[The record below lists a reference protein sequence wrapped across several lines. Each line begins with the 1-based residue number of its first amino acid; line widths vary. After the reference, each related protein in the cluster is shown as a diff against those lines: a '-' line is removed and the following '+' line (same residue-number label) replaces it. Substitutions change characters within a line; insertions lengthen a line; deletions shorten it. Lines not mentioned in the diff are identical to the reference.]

1 MKSIRI
7 CLTILLLAL
16 SLQGYSQK
24 VGLVLSGGGAR
35 GFAQIGVLRAL
46 EENKIPID
54 YITGVSSG
62 ALIGCYYATGT
73 SPSQLE
79 RLVTQKIFAK
89 RAEGQFDEDNLYSFL
104 KNPVD
109 ASWIEI
115 KLISDSIFKTQL
127 PSNVVNAAE
136 IDFALMENLSI
147 PIARAE
153 NNFDSLIVP
162 FRCVAS
168 DITAKR
174 PIVYKSGDLSFAV
187 RASMSFPFYY
197 APLLDQNNIIYD
209 GGIYNNFPTDVLQAE
224 FNPDLIIGV
233 NTADTIDRPSEVNFL
248 SQLKSMIQ
256 RSTNYSMNREQ
267 DIIITPNV
275 SSIGLFSFDDIRSA
289 IDSGYAMGL
298 RMIPLIKS
306 RIGNREADTILLAEK
321 RRQFSFSYKD
331 LLIDSIAVTG
341 VNSKQADYIVKT
353 INPKGELITADE
365 LKQKWFRLVAD
376 ENQRYLFPSLK
387 YNPKSG
393 HFILCVDV
401 RKNKG
406 ISLNFGGNV
415 SSRPINTAFISA
427 QKNYWDK
434 YSLRTFAS
442 IYFGKLYSS
451 GHIRSRLDVPG
462 TIPFYIEP
470 SVTLNQWD
478 FYKSSS
484 AFFEDIKPSYLVQYD
499 ESFQIKLGTPLT
511 NKLKLEGGANIF
523 EAKDKYYL
531 TRDFTQ
537 TDTSDL
543 TDFKGNSYFLDLEQN
558 TLNRKMYATTGS
570 GLFARLRY
578 IKGDE
583 KTFPGS
589 TGILRDTTT
598 YSHEWFQLNVKYETY
613 FNSLRR
619 FKWGV
624 FGELMLSGQPFF
636 SNYRAT
642 VLAAP
647 AFNPIADMQTQF
659 QETYRAHN
667 FLGVGVKNIISIN
680 DNFDVRLEGYAFQ
693 PFREIL
699 QEEDFKSRYGDN
711 FGKRY
716 FVATFNTIYKSP
728 IGPVSLA
735 FNYYDK
741 RENPV
746 GIIFHIGYIIFN
758 RKAIY

>member
-1 MKSIRI
+1 MFVV
-7 CLTILLLAL
+7 

-115 KLISDSIFKTQL
+115 KLFSDSVFRTQL

-136 IDFALMENLSI
+136 IDFALMENLAV
-147 PIARAE
+147 PISRAG
-153 NNFDSLIVP
+153 NNFDSLLIP

-174 PIVYKSGDLSFAV
+174 AVVYHQGDLAFAV

-197 APLLDQNNIIYD
+197 APLLDKNHILYD
-209 GGIYNNFPTDVLQAE
+209 GGIYNNFPADVLESE
-224 FNPDLIIGV
+224 FNPDIIIGV

-256 RSTNYSMNREQ
+256 RSTNYSMNRAQ

-275 SSIGLFSFDDIRSA
+275 SNIGLFSFDDIRAA

-298 RMIPLIKS
+298 RMIPEIKS
-306 RIGNREADTILLAEK
+306 KLGNREADTVALAEK
-321 RRQFSFSYKD
+321 RKHFSFSNSD
-331 LLIDSIAVTG
+331 LLIDSIVVTG
-341 VNSKQADYIVKT
+341 VNTKQADYIRQT
-353 INPKGELITADE
+353 INPKDKLISADE
-365 LKQKWFRLVAD
+365 LKNRWFRLIAD
-376 ENQRYLFPSLK
+376 ENLRYIFPTLIF
-387 YNPKSG
+387 NPTTG
-393 HFILCVDV
+393 HFILSVDV

-406 ISLNFGGNV
+406 LSINFGGNV
-415 SSRPINTAFISA
+415 SSRPINTGFISV
-427 QKNYWDK
+427 QRNYWDK
-434 YSLRTFAS
+434 YSIRTFAS

-462 TIPFYIEP
+462 TLPFYIEP
-470 SVTLNQWD
+470 SITLNQWD

-484 AFFEDIKPSYLVQYD
+484 AFIEDVKPSYLIQYD
-499 ESFQIKLGTPLT
+499 EAFNIKLGTPLT

-523 EAKDKYYL
+523 ETKDKYYL
-531 TRDFTQ
+531 VRDFTQ
-537 TDTSDL
+537 ADTSDL
-543 TDFKGNSYFLDLEQN
+543 TDFKGSSYFLELEQN

-570 GLFARLRY
+570 GLVARLRY

-598 YSHEWFQLNVKYETY
+598 YYHEWFQMNLKYESY
-613 FNSLRR
+613 FNSLRK

-667 FLGVGVKNIISIN
+667 YLGVGIKNLISIN

-699 QEEDFKSRYGDN
+699 QEENYKARYGDN
-711 FGKRY
+711 FSKRY

-735 FNYYDK
+735 LNYYDK
-741 RENPV
+741 RDNPV
-746 GIIFHIGYIIFN
+746 GVIFHIGYIIFN

>member
-1 MKSIRI
+1 M
-7 CLTILLLAL
+7 LVL
-16 SLQGYSQK
+16 SLQSYSQK

-109 ASWIEI
+109 ASWVEI
-115 KLISDSIFKTQL
+115 KLFSDSIFRTQL

-136 IDFALMENLSI
+136 IDFALMENLAI
-147 PIARAE
+147 PISRAG

-168 DITAKR
+168 DITAKSTV
-174 PIVYKSGDLSFAV
+174 VYRQGDLSFAV

-197 APLLDQNNIIYD
+197 APLLDQNHILYD
-209 GGIYNNFPTDVLQAE
+209 GGIYNNFPTDVLQSE

-233 NTADTIDRPSEVNFL
+233 NTADTIDSPSEVNFL
-248 SQLKSMIQ
+248 SQLKSMIL
-256 RSTNYSMNREQ
+256 RSTNYSMNRNQ

-275 SSIGLFSFDDIRSA
+275 SGIGLFSFEDIRSA

-306 RIGNREADTILLAEK
+306 RIGNREADTLLLAEK
-321 RRQFSFSYKD
+321 RKQFSFSYQD
-331 LLIDSIAVTG
+331 LLIDSIVVTG
-341 VNSKQADYIVKT
+341 VNTKQADYILKT
-353 INPKGELITADE
+353 INPKGKSITAE
-365 LKQKWFRLVAD
+365 NLKAKWFRLVAD

-387 YNPKSG
+387 NNTKTG
-393 HFILCVDV
+393 NFILCVDV

-406 ISLNFGGNV
+406 VSLNFGGNI
-415 SSRPINTAFISA
+415 SSRPINTGFISI
-427 QKNYWDK
+427 QRNYWDK
-434 YSLRTFAS
+434 YSIKTFGS

-462 TIPFYIEP
+462 KIPFYIEP

-484 AFFEDIKPSYLVQYD
+484 AFFEDVKPSYLIQYD
-499 ESFQIKLGTPLT
+499 QSYQIKMGTPLT
-511 NKLKLEGGANIF
+511 NKLKLEGGANTF
-523 EAKDKYYL
+523 ETKDKYYL

-543 TDFKGNSYFLDLEQN
+543 TEFRGSSFFLDLEQN

-583 KTFPGS
+583 KAFPGS

-598 YSHEWFQLNVKYETY
+598 YYHEWFQLNVKYETY

-624 FGELMLSGQPFF
+624 CGELMLSGQPFF
-636 SNYRAT
+636 SNYQAT

-647 AFNPIADMQTQF
+647 SFSPIADMQTQF
-659 QETYRAHN
+659 QETYRAHSY
-667 FLGVGVKNIISIN
+667 LGLGIKDIISIN
-680 DNFDVRLEGYAFQ
+680 DNFDVRLEGYVFQ

-699 QEEDFKSRYGDN
+699 QEENFKARYGDD
-711 FGKRY
+711 FSKRY
-716 FVATFNTIYKSP
+716 FVATFNTVYKSP

-735 FNYYDK
+735 LNYYDK
-741 RENPV
+741 RENPF